1 MTGPGWRIAG
11 SPWRLGLLAFAVAAV
26 LAGAV
31 VAVGAAGGPPTLKG
45 GYGAYE
51 PLPEPKPAP
60 STAFLD
66 PDGRP
71 IKLDAYRGRLL
82 LVNLWATWCAPCVK
96 ELPSLDRLQAALG
109 GDRFQV
115 LLVSVDRKGLEVA
128 EPFLKKLGIEHLRT
142 SADPKSELARAFGT
156 GGLPTSILIDADG
169 RIVGQMLGD
178 AEWDSQAAKALIL
191 HYLDKPEAT

>member
-1 MTGPGWRIAG
+1 MTGPGWRIAR
-11 SPWRLGLLAFAVAAV
+11 SPWRLGLLAGVVAAA
-26 LAGAV
+26 LAGAAMV
-31 VAVGAAGGPPTLKG
+31 VGAAGGPPPLTG

-71 IKLDAYRGRLL
+71 IKLDAYRGSLVLL
-82 LVNLWATWCAPCVK
+82 NVWATWCAPCVK

-109 GDRFQV
+109 GDRFRV
-115 LLVSVDRKGLEVA
+115 VLVSVDRKGLEVA
-128 EPFLKKLGIEHLRT
+128 APFLEKLGVERLRT
-142 SADPKSELARAFGT
+142 ASDPQSELARALGAA
-156 GGLPTSILIDADG
+156 GLPISVLIDAEG
-169 RIVGQMLGD
+169 RILGKMLGD
-178 AEWDSQAAKALIL
+178 AEWDSPAAKDLIL